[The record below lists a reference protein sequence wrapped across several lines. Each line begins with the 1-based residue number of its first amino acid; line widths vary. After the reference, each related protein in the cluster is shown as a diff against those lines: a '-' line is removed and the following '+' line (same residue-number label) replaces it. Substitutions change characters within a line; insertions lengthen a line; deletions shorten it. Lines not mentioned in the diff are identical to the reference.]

1 MYTRKTSHLVILAG
15 HPHQTSCSSKVNRLR
30 VTLMGVLVPLTL
42 TGVFQGFCAGLGVM
56 LTKSAKS
63 KAWLGVVGKRLPPPG
78 VIIIDEGRSSLLFFG
93 GGVEG
98 GSMRVLVDG
107 LTAGDGD
114 AAR

>member
-1 MYTRKTSHLVILAG
+1 VSV
-15 HPHQTSCSSKVNRLR
+15 
-30 VTLMGVLVPLTL
+30 

-63 KAWLGVVGKRLPPPG
+63 NAWLGVVGNRLPPPG
-78 VIIIDEGRSSLLFFG
+78 VIIIDEGRSILLFFC

-98 GSMRVLVDG
+98 GSIRVLVDV
-107 LTAGDGD
+107 LTAGDGE